1 MVSDGGIGGAGDPS
15 AGFASGPNDS
25 RIGDSRAGS
34 SFSKA
39 MDDAS
44 HSALSESPDNQPNN
58 ENGDGD
64 VQEPTGTGL
73 WRSVDD
79 DPSPSSTS
87 WDSDVTDPTN
97 EIITVADNRKIN
109 KRVPADRFDDLKDI
123 REEDRA
129 RDLRRGGRL
138 RVRDMSEDFW
148 QRQQDRVQDQMQFAE
163 DEADRLIREQ
173 EMKEQELKAQQADEL
188 DAGIQDDR
196 GTKEPAHR

>member
-1 MVSDGGIGGAGDPS
+1 MVSDGGIGGAGDPN
-15 AGFASGPNDS
+15 AGLASGLSDS
-25 RIGDSRAGS
+25 RIGNSRAGS

-39 MDDAS
+39 MDDAG
-44 HSALSESPDNQPNN
+44 HSALSASPDNQPND

-64 VQEPTGTGL
+64 VQEPT
-73 WRSVDD
+73 
-79 DPSPSSTS
+79 
-87 WDSDVTDPTN
+87 N
-97 EIITVADNRKIN
+97 EMITLADNRKIN

-138 RVRDMSEDFW
+138 RVRDMSQDSW

-196 GTKEPAHR
+196 GTKEPADR